1 MTTPH
6 DGHIRCPD
14 CAHSFVGPAVYEA
27 HRNTFPPGHPLR
39 RCLDVTEMQAL
50 DYVRR
55 ASGAWASDSV
65 TQLYPS
71 QARRLATVRQQIE
84 HYELTGEALRHERM
98 VPAPARMYLRAERES
113 DSTLSQPERTLS
125 DQPDAERRREKTRL
139 RVRRYRSRAERV
151 TRPIPGAGSV
161 TWGRRRALLAHP
173 NEP

>member
-6 DGHIRCPD
+6 DGHIRCSD
-14 CAHSFVGPAVYEA
+14 CAHSFAGPAVYEA

-55 ASGAWASDSV
+55 ASGAWASDGV

-84 HYELTGEALRHERM
+84 HYELTGEVSQYERL

-113 DSTLSQPERTLS
+113 DSALSQPERTLS
-125 DQPDAERRREKTRL
+125 EHPDAERRREKTRL
-139 RVRRYRSRAERV
+139 RVRRYRRKAAGV
-151 TRPIPGAGSV
+151 TLPMPGEDSV
-161 TWGRRRALLAHP
+161 TWGRRRALQALKQ
-173 NEP
+173 

>member
-6 DGHIRCPD
+6 DGHIRCSD

-71 QARRLATVRQQIE
+71 QARRLATARQQIE
-84 HYELTGEALRHERM
+84 HYELTGEVSQHERL

-113 DSTLSQPERTLS
+113 DSALSQPERTPVRP
-125 DQPDAERRREKTRL
+125 PDAERRREKTRL
-139 RVRRYRSRAERV
+139 RVRRYRCRRGDV
-151 TRPIPGAGSV
+151 TLPISGHGSV
-161 TWGRRRALLAHP
+161 TSGRRTVLVAA
-173 NEP
+173 